1 MKLAAPL
8 LAATISVTACASTS
22 QTEQAG
28 GAYDPFEGWNRGVY
42 AFNETVDKAALEP
55 SARAYRAF
63 TPGFFREGVRNFLSN
78 LRQPVVF
85 ANTVLQGNADASTAT
100 AGRFLINST
109 VGVAGVFDV
118 ASTLGMEKHN
128 EDFGQTLG
136 VWGVGEGAYLMLPLM
151 GPTNVRDAFG
161 MGVDNVFDPL
171 TWTEFENGDRAFD
184 GMSIDWDD
192 TDDQIAVGRTVFGV
206 LSTREQLIETIE
218 TLREQPEPYIALRR
232 NYTSQRRAAIRNGEI
247 EEDPYKDLPDFDD
260 FGDVEDESGPAPDQE
275 SE

>member
-128 EDFGQTLG
+128 EDFGQTLA
-136 VWGVGEGAYLMLPLM
+136 VWGVEDGPYIMLPIL
-151 GPTNVRDAFG
+151 GPSNLRDGTGRFVDRYPHPLNWNTEYSESTWAWSLRG
-161 MGVDNVFDPL
+161 LNGLDTRARAQGVFA
-171 TWTEFENGDRAFD
+171 T
-184 GMSIDWDD
+184 M
-192 TDDQIAVGRTVFGV
+192 
-206 LSTREQLIETIE
+206 ET
-218 TLREQPEPYIALRR
+218 T
-232 NYTSQRRAAIRNGEI
+232 AI
-247 EEDPYKDLPDFDD
+247 DPYVQVRSAYRQLRAEQIGKAGQDTFDDLPDFDAGYD
-260 FGDVEDESGPAPDQE
+260 DNN
-275 SE
+275 